1 MIDFK
6 PTILIVDDMNGSLM
20 PLSILLKDEYHIK
33 TVRSANQVMEIVS
46 LGGIDLIFLDGVMSE
61 NMSGYTLCTLL
72 KNDEKTQDIPIIF
85 VIGNS
90 SREDEERVFLV
101 GAVDYIKIPFE
112 STIVKSRVKTHIN
125 LRLQQIEL
133 DTMKKTIQEQKKKLK
148 LYKKLIDANI
158 IISSTDTK
166 GNITYVSEAFCER
179 NGYRKEELV
188 GKNHSVLRHPDMP
201 KEIFENLWE
210 TISQNKSWS
219 GEIKNLKKDGGFYWR
234 KVLISPLFEK
244 GKKAGYI
251 AIKHDITVAK
261 EYETKL
267 KYEIS
272 QKTHTLQNLNN
283 NLENKIFEA
292 IEENKKQQALFE
304 QQSRLASLGE
314 MIGNI
319 AHQWRQ
325 PLSVITTA
333 ISGLQF
339 RQEFGIVISKEL
351 IVEITDTIIDQA
363 NYLSQTIDDFRD
375 FIQKDSVQKIF
386 NLSKVINDVENLLNG
401 TLKSNHIKLI
411 RTLDDTIVYNGQ
423 PSQLSQVLLNIVNNA
438 KDAFKENKQTKK
450 QVKIKTFQNGNSIKI
465 EISDN
470 AGGIPEEIKSKVF
483 EPYFTTKD
491 KNQGT
496 GLGLYICTN
505 IIQQYF
511 NGKITIEDVE
521 EIIEENSYKGTK
533 FIIEFEVNQTRVQK
547 N

>member
-1 MIDFK
+1 VIDFK
-6 PTILIVDDMNGSLM
+6 PILLLVDDMQVNLVM
-20 PLSILLKDEYHIK
+20 LSAILKDEYHIK
-33 TVRSANQVMEIVS
+33 TARSATQAMEIIS
-46 LGGIDLIFLDGVMSE
+46 LGGIDMILLDVVMS
-61 NMSGYTLCTLL
+61 NMNGYTLCTLL

-112 STIVKSRVKTHIN
+112 STIVKSRVKTHLN
-125 LRLQQIEL
+125 FRLRQIEL
-133 DTMKKTIQEQKKKLK
+133 DTMNRIIQEQNEKLK
-148 LYKKLIDANI
+148 LYQKSIDENI
-158 IISSTDTK
+158 ITSSTDIK

-179 NGYRKEELV
+179 NGYIKEELL
-188 GKNHSVLRHPDMP
+188 GKNHNVLRHPDMP
-201 KEIFENLWE
+201 KEIFANLWN

-219 GEIKNLKKDGGFYWR
+219 GEIKNLKKDGGFYWVN
-234 KVLISPLFEK
+234 VLISPLFEK
-244 GKKAGYI
+244 GKKIGYT
-251 AIKHDITVAK
+251 AIRHDITLAK

-267 KYEIS
+267 EYEVS
-272 QKTHTLQNLNN
+272 QKTHELQKLNN

-292 IEENKKQQALFE
+292 IEENKKQQTLFE

-325 PLSVITTA
+325 PLSIITAA
-333 ISGLQF
+333 IGGLQIK
-339 RQEFGIVISKEL
+339 QELLGIPISKEIL
-351 IVEITDTIIDQA
+351 SEVNDTIINQA
-363 NYLSQTIDDFRD
+363 NYLSKTIDDFRD
-375 FIQKDSVQKIF
+375 FIKKDSIQKLF
-386 NLSKVINDVENLLNG
+386 NLSKVIHDVENLLNG

-411 RTLDDTIVYNGQ
+411 FTLDDAIVYNGQ

-438 KDAFKENKQTKK
+438 KDAFKENNQTKK
-450 QVKIKTFQNGNSIKI
+450 QIKIKTFQDEKSIKI

-533 FIIEFEVNQTRVQK
+533 FIIEFEANQTRVHK